1 MSTPARIPLTD
12 WAARAFPVRTPHIQ
26 TLRRWAR
33 DGNIRPAPIKAGR
46 QYYVAPDAEYM
57 DAETLVQR
65 LSSDAATKKHG

>member
-1 MSTPARIPLTD
+1 MSNAGRIPLTD

-57 DAETLVQR
+57 DTETLVRR
-65 LSSDAATKKHG
+65 LTDGAQAQKPG